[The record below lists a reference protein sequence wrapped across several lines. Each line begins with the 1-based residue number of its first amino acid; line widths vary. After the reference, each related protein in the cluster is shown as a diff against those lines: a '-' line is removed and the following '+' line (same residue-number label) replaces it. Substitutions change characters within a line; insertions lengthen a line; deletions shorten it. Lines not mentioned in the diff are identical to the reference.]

1 MEKINVQYLPEI
13 ETLINDLS
21 EVLFKREYFS
31 FYEFAA
37 NYVDQ
42 LTSFIE
48 NEMVNFPHKTTPKA
62 LKKFG
67 SNYAFY
73 KPNNRTT
80 WYIFFE
86 KNNNR
91 FLITYLTNNHIK
103 DLIALH

>member
-42 LTSFIE
+42 LTFFIE
-48 NEMVNFPHKTTPKA
+48 NEKVNFPHKRTPKA